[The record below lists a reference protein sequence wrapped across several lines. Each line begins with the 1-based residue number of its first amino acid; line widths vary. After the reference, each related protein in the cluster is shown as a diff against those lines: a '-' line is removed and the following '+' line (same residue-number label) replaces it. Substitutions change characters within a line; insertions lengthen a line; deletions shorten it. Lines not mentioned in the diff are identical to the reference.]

1 MNKQWV
7 IHKPDIDKVKTISR
21 HLNCSPITATILC
34 NRKIKSAQSATD
46 FLSSSLKNLTAP
58 FVIKDMDLAVE
69 RIEHALLRHE
79 KILIIGDYD
88 VDGVTATV
96 LLYSFFKKIGV
107 NVAYYIPH
115 RIDEGYGFATR
126 HIHKI
131 AIPKGVKLLITVD
144 NGSSSHNAVEA
155 ANTVGIDVIIT
166 DHHRFSENRPKALA
180 VVNPKRTD
188 CRANL
193 EFLAGVGVAF
203 YLLICLRKRL
213 REKGFWHRKKEP
225 NLKAW
230 CDIVALGTVADMVP
244 LISDNRIL
252 TRAGIDLI
260 NSTPRTGLSAM
271 LKSLKIDKPS
281 INSEDIA
288 FRLAPRLNAAGR
300 MESAAKA
307 VELLLARNP
316 VTAKVLSENL
326 NHLNEIRK
334 ETEHH
339 IITAIYDML
348 NKTHENRKS
357 IVVSKEN
364 WHPGVLG
371 IVASRIS
378 NRFMKPTIIFSE
390 KNGLAKGS
398 ARSVAGLDIYA
409 AISACKKDLVQFG
422 GHALAAGLTLKS
434 AHLSNFKEEFE
445 ETINHMTATNRLIDK
460 IFIDCEIFFE
470 NIDPILLDEL
480 ETLQPFGQDN
490 PAPLFMAKNIE
501 ILATTP
507 IGQHHRR
514 LLLRQQGNLK
524 KRIYAVQFNVDYNQ
538 ELPQYLNQMA
548 FRLQWNHWNGD
559 RKIQLVV
566 EET

>member
-21 HLNCSPITATILC
+21 HLHCSPITATILC
-34 NRKIKSAQSATD
+34 NRKIESAQLATD

-58 FVIKDMDLAVE
+58 FVMKDMDLAVE
-69 RIEHALLRHE
+69 RIEHALLGHE

-88 VDGVTATV
+88 VDGVTATA
-96 LLYSFFKKIGV
+96 LLYSFFKKIGA

-115 RIDEGYGFATR
+115 RIDEGYGFSIH
-126 HIHKI
+126 HIHKL
-131 AIPKGVKLLITVD
+131 AIPKGIKLLITAD

-155 ANTVGIDVIIT
+155 ANRAGIDVIIT
-166 DHHRFSENRPKALA
+166 DHHRLSENLPKALA
-180 VVNPKRTD
+180 VVNPKRND
-188 CRANL
+188 CKANL

-230 CDIVALGTVADMVP
+230 CDLVALGTIADMVP

-252 TRAGIDLI
+252 TRSGLALI
-260 NSTPRTGLSAM
+260 NSTPRTGLLAM
-271 LKSLKIDKPS
+271 LKSLKIHKPS
-281 INSEDIA
+281 INSEDIS

-300 MESAAKA
+300 MQTAAKA

-316 VTAKVLSENL
+316 ATAQLIAEDL

-339 IITAIYDML
+339 ITATIDGML
-348 NKTHENRKS
+348 NKSHENRKS
-357 IVVSKEN
+357 IVVSREN

-378 NRFMKPTIIFSE
+378 KRFIKPTIIFSE

-398 ARSVAGLDIYA
+398 ARSIAGLDIYA
-409 AISACKKDLVQFG
+409 AISDCKKDLVQFG

-434 AHLSNFKEEFE
+434 IHLSNFKANFE
-445 ETINHMTATNRLIDK
+445 ETINRMTASNHLIEK
-460 IFIDCEIFFE
+460 IFIDCEIYFE
-470 NIDPILLDEL
+470 NIDATLLDEL

-501 ILATTP
+501 VLATTP

-524 KRIYAVQFNVDYNQ
+524 KRISAIQFNVDNNQ

-566 EET
+566 EEI